1 MTSAAAALHLLLLA
15 GAAAASWSSIES
27 NDSEFHLL
35 ILGAGV
41 ATRTTCSSMTT
52 SSAPAL
58 HLLLLA
64 GDMAASLGRGLSS
77 STSGILGSLSTLLL
91 RLRGSQ
97 GGDLRPRSTNVSMG
111 IVLASAAL
119 SCGSTSQVRS
129 WRSGRRL
136 R

>member
-35 ILGAGV
+35 ILGGGG
-41 ATRTTCSSMTT
+41 ATRTSCSGTT

-64 GDMAASLGRGLSS
+64 GDTAASLGRGLSS

-91 RLRGSQ
+91 RLRGSR
-97 GGDLRPRSTNVSMG
+97 GGDLRPRSTNVSTG
-111 IVLASAAL
+111 IVLTSAAL
-119 SCGSTSQVRS
+119 PCGSTSQVRN
-129 WRSGRRL
+129 WRSGRRF